1 MRFIFIDKN
10 EYELGVI
17 KDILSSYNVHYKVR
31 TDRECGFFGS
41 SCTYNIEIDVTP
53 EFYEYL
59 CKEIDNKL
67 APVELLE
74 DCYDLPDA
82 VKPVKVKRKTRRSK
96 TKVDNRDR
104 YLPGLPEFLER
115 MFNEHI
121 NEHVNNPEDKELVN
135 FDQLSKQEQEM
146 LKERL
151 PEHILRSNDCVI
163 TRTQWGLQVFVG
175 REDD

>member
-10 EYELGVI
+10 EYEFGVI
-17 KDILSSYNVHYKVR
+17 KDILGSYNVHYKVR
-31 TDRECGFFGS
+31 TDRDYGFFGS

-59 CKEIDNKL
+59 CKEIEDKL
-67 APVELLE
+67 SPVELLE

-82 VKPVKVKRKTRRSK
+82 VKPVKIKRKTRRSK
-96 TKVDNRDR
+96 TKVNMENRSVPPLSD
-104 YLPGLPEFLER
+104 FWER
-115 MFNEHI
+115 MFNEH
-121 NEHVNNPEDKELVN
+121 VNNNHEDEQLVN
-135 FDQLSKQEQEM
+135 FDELTRQEQEM